1 MVHEK
6 MLNVIIREM
15 PIKTTMRY
23 NFIAIRM
30 AIIKKGKIASV
41 GKECREIGTLT
52 HVLLAGMWNGAAA
65 MENGMVVCQTIKY
78 IVTITH

>member
-1 MVHEK
+1 MAHEK

-15 PIKTTMRY
+15 PIKTTRY

-52 HVLLAGMWNGAAA
+52 HALLARM
-65 MENGMVVCQTIKY
+65 
-78 IVTITH
+78 

>member
-30 AIIKKGKIASV
+30 AIIKPNFLILHLTLLEGSSYPK
-41 GKECREIGTLT
+41 KEQGC
-52 HVLLAGMWNGAAA
+52 
-65 MENGMVVCQTIKY
+65 
-78 IVTITH
+78 